1 MQLESLPET
10 TSAMLNVLA
19 RIGDVEREVEI
30 DVPDR
35 ETVDRLE
42 LDRYTY
48 FPNPSLARRQRD
60 LRERYP
66 EGLIELERSAQ
77 TGEWS
82 FTDETVA
89 SIREFFLNVQ
99 DVESRS
105 AGAETILTPSLRIEA
120 YLMRRSPSL
129 VTNGLFGL
137 AAWKWIGLLV
147 IAFVGV
153 LLDYTIRAILRAIWH
168 RFARRRAGEV
178 EKETLTRA
186 VRPFGLFG
194 AGLLWAVGLRLLGL
208 PDVVLI
214 ALLVAVRLVIT
225 LAGVWAAYRIADLI
239 AEFFARKAAHTT
251 TKIDDLLIPLVRKTA
266 KIFIA
271 AMGVVYIANSLRIEI
286 VPLLTG
292 LGIGGLA
299 FAFAAKDTIENF
311 FGSVAVIVD
320 RPFEVGDWVV
330 IGDVEGTVETL
341 GFRSTRIRTFYNSLV
356 TVPNATLVR
365 ANVDNYGR
373 RRFRRFKTHLGV
385 AYDTN
390 PDTIEAFCEG
400 IRELVRLH
408 PYTRKDYYQVWLHQF
423 SPASLDILL
432 YIFHDTPDWQ
442 TELRERHRLML
453 DILRLAHKLGVEIAF
468 PTQTI
473 HLRQDDAVTEPSSE
487 FVTPKNAEL
496 KSMTE
501 GRRAAR
507 DLTRDATWLESK
519 PPPFDFRGEM
529 AAGSAG
535 DG

>member
-1 MQLESLPET
+1 
-10 TSAMLNVLA
+10 
-19 RIGDVEREVEI
+19 
-30 DVPDR
+30 
-35 ETVDRLE
+35 
-42 LDRYTY
+42 
-48 FPNPSLARRQRD
+48 
-60 LRERYP
+60 
-66 EGLIELERSAQ
+66 
-77 TGEWS
+77 
-82 FTDETVA
+82 
-89 SIREFFLNVQ
+89 
-99 DVESRS
+99 
-105 AGAETILTPSLRIEA
+105 
-120 YLMRRSPSL
+120 
-129 VTNGLFGL
+129 
-137 AAWKWIGLLV
+137 
-147 IAFVGV
+147 
-153 LLDYTIRAILRAIWH
+153 
-168 RFARRRAGEV
+168 
-178 EKETLTRA
+178 
-186 VRPFGLFG
+186 
-194 AGLLWAVGLRLLGL
+194 
-208 PDVVLI
+208 
-214 ALLVAVRLVIT
+214 
-225 LAGVWAAYRIADLI
+225 
-239 AEFFARKAAHTT
+239 
-251 TKIDDLLIPLVRKTA
+251 
-266 KIFIA
+266 
-271 AMGVVYIANSLRIEI
+271 
-286 VPLLTG
+286 
-292 LGIGGLA
+292 
-299 FAFAAKDTIENF
+299 
-311 FGSVAVIVD
+311 
-320 RPFEVGDWVV
+320 
-330 IGDVEGTVETL
+330 
-341 GFRSTRIRTFYNSLV
+341 
-356 TVPNATLVR
+356 VR